1 MKVVLFCGGLGTRLR
16 EYSETV
22 PKAMVNIGYRPI
34 IWHLMKYYAHF
45 GHTEFILCLGYR
57 GDLIKRY
64 FLDYDECL
72 SNDFELFGGSMN
84 VRIHGRDIAR
94 WTITFADTGLHS
106 NIGQRLNAVRRYL
119 GDDPVFLAN
128 YSDGLSDLPLPE
140 YLDYFHRQDTI
151 ASCVCVR
158 PRQSFHAV
166 TVGDDSL
173 VQNIRS
179 IGGTDLWING
189 GFFAFKREIFDYLK
203 EGEELVEEPFQRL
216 IGLKQLTAYRYNGF
230 WACMDTFKDKQA
242 FDDMD
247 ARGDTPWQ
255 VWKSAGGGRSLQGR
269 MGGQNART
277 AIDADQN
284 GKGNTFAKISRK
296 RILKTK

>member
-140 YLDYFHRQDTI
+140 YLDHFRRQDKI
-151 ASCVCVR
+151 GSFVCVR
-158 PRQSFHAV
+158 PSQSFHVVALDDALVKDIRHV
-166 TVGDDSL
+166 TTS
-173 VQNIRS
+173 
-179 IGGTDLWING
+179 DLWING
-189 GFFAFKREIFDYLK
+189 GFFIFKRQIFDYLK
-203 EGEELVEEPFQRL
+203 EGEDLVEEPFQRL
-216 IGLKQLTAYRYNGF
+216 IGLQQLTAYRYHGF

-242 FDDMD
+242 FDDMEV
-247 ARGDTPWQ
+247 RGDTPWQ
-255 VWKSAGGGRSLQGR
+255 VWKSVGGGRSSQCR
-269 MGGQNART
+269 MEGQNART
-277 AIDADQN
+277 AIDTGQN
-284 GKGNTFAKISRK
+284 GKSKTFAKISGK
-296 RILKTK
+296 RLLKTK

>member
-16 EYSETV
+16 EYSETI
-22 PKAMVNIGYRPI
+22 PKALANIGYRPI

-64 FLDYDECL
+64 FLDYDECM
-72 SNDFELFGGSMN
+72 SNDFELTGGGFDIRLCS
-84 VRIHGRDIAR
+84 RDIEN
-94 WTITFADTGLHS
+94 WKITFTDTGLHS
-106 NIGQRLNAVRRYL
+106 NIGQRLNAVRHYL
-119 GDDPVFLAN
+119 ADDPVFLAN
-128 YSDGLSDLPLPE
+128 YSDGLSDLPLTE
-140 YLDYFHRQDTI
+140 YLDHFHRQDKI
-151 ASCVCVR
+151 GSFVCVR

-166 TVGDDSL
+166 SLGDDSL
-173 VQNIRS
+173 VRD
-179 IGGTDLWING
+179 IGGSDLWING

-216 IGLKQLTAYRYNGF
+216 IGVKQLIAYRYHGF
-230 WACMDTFKDKQA
+230 WSCMDTFKDKQA

-255 VWKSAGGGRSLQGR
+255 VWKSAH
-269 MGGQNART
+269 GGQPSHTRAGEVSLR
-277 AIDADQN
+277 
-284 GKGNTFAKISRK
+284 RV
-296 RILKTK
+296 REE